1 MHQHHYKLGV
11 SWTGNLGAG
20 ASAYDSYGRDHV
32 ITCEGKPDLQ
42 ASSDPYFRG
51 DASRYNPEDLFLAAI
66 SSCHMLWYL
75 HLCADAGIVVTSY
88 NDNAEG
94 IMNSG
99 GDDPGRFIE
108 VNLNPVAKI
117 SDPLR
122 MDEANQLH
130 DKAREKCFISNSC
143 NFPIAHHPR
152 CII

>member
-1 MHQHHYKLGV
+1 MHQHYYKLGV
-11 SWTGNLGAG
+11 SWTGNLGTG
-20 ASAYDSYGRDHV
+20 TSSYDSYGRDHL

-88 NDNAEG
+88 NDYPEG
-94 IMNSG
+94 IMISG

-108 VNLNPVAKI
+108 VNLNPVTKI

-122 MDEANQLH
+122 MDEANQIH

-143 NFPIAHHPR
+143 NFPITHRPR
-152 CII
+152 CIV